1 MPIETSRFVI
11 PENRFE
17 ALNVAAEGLRQDKA
31 RKEEEAQTQYQR
43 QQSNEAKKLATAK
56 FLEGYYDPKDHL
68 SGTIYDDQVTKQIL
82 DLRNEAQNMV
92 NQGVSDPNMITAA
105 LAPKAN
111 RLFQYS
117 QTAKYIND
125 NLDKQLQNI
134 PANSGYIK
142 DKLRQ
147 RALDAAFKDDK
158 GQLKDITTIDPDV
171 DWIGEA
177 VKRYPKDVTNNTG
190 LNEFIQK
197 VPKGTQL
204 IDAKTYN
211 SRGGFTRKKLKVT
224 APEFMQL
231 DIDERGNETR
241 ELVPKFELAMDDENP
256 IIHPFEGKDG
266 KIVNAQVRLVDENV
280 FKQILAS
287 NPSYADNLR
296 GQVMEVLG
304 QYKNKD
310 GSEIDINSPQATNVA
325 RALLYDDLKNLR
337 PGTVEDVVETK
348 PTQIKVYS
356 GGGSGGNSKP
366 AEQWDLTE
374 YPDTPGGGKNL
385 TVPFQGYV
393 VTAIGKEKLL
403 AKNVIYYPDTKK
415 FTVTEYT
422 GRDANGNPTGEKT
435 TTMNAQTFRQNI
447 KGNNPTADM
456 KDFDALVNK
465 NTGGGTA
472 APKPTDG
479 YTNQRTVTDKS
490 GNKVEA
496 GVKNGKWYNI
506 KTGKEL

>member
-348 PTQIKVYS
+348 PTQIKVYNTS
-356 GGGSGGNSKP
+356 GGSKK
-366 AEQWDLTE
+366 EVEKIDLTE
-374 YPDTPGGGKNL
+374 YPDAGNGAKDITAL
-385 TVPFQGYV
+385 MQGVDV
-393 VTAIGKEKLL
+393 VSLVTG
-403 AKNVIYYPDTKK
+403 KK
-415 FTVTEYT
+415 FAADKVLFNPSTQRITVT
-422 GRDANGNPTGEKT
+422 NPVSNKPEEMSLT
-435 TTMNAQTFRQNI
+435 TFLQNAKPQNPAADI
-447 KGNNPTADM
+447 KFLQGLRNPI
-456 KDFDALVNK
+456 
-465 NTGGGTA
+465 TGGNTNQ
-472 APKPTDG
+472 PKESDG
-479 YTNQRTVTDKS
+479 YTNQTTLKDKS
-490 GNKVEA
+490 GKPVQA

-506 KTGKEL
+506 KTGEELK

>member
-1 MPIETSRFVI
+1 MAIETSRFVI

-31 RKEEEAQTQYQR
+31 RKDEEAQLQYQR

-105 LAPKAN
+105 IAPKAN

-158 GQLKDITTIDPDV
+158 GQLKDITTIDPDI

-348 PTQIKVYS
+348 PTQIKVYNTS
-356 GGGSGGNSKP
+356 GGSKK
-366 AEQWDLTE
+366 EVEKIDLTE
-374 YPDTPGGGKNL
+374 YRDVPGEGKDITDLMGGVKISSLPDGKSFLAEKVHYNPATQKVRFIEYVSKDEQGKYGTPKWKESSL
-385 TVPFQGYV
+385 T
-393 VTAIGKEKLL
+393 
-403 AKNVIYYPDTKK
+403 K
-415 FTVTEYT
+415 FIQDV
-422 GRDANGNPTGEKT
+422 K
-435 TTMNAQTFRQNI
+435 TMNPGTDMKFLEGLRNPITGAKAETSSEYEI
-447 KGNNPTADM
+447 KGKKYTEAELLKM
-456 KDFDALVNK
+456 GYNK
-465 NTGGGTA
+465 EQI
-472 APKPTDG
+472 APYK
-479 YTNQRTVTDKS
+479 K
-490 GNKVEA
+490 
-496 GVKNGKWYNI
+496 
-506 KTGKEL
+506 